1 MFISKFVSLLAT
13 GGVVV
18 LHLPPLNNLVKV
30 NVCMMDAGK
39 PDASVGSIGREH
51 SVMTV
56 SDLAYKYLKIQE
68 DHRSPPIPSLSWHLI

>member
-1 MFISKFVSLLAT
+1 MFISEFVSLLAT

-39 PDASVGSIGREH
+39 PDAWVGSIG
-51 SVMTV
+51 
-56 SDLAYKYLKIQE
+56 
-68 DHRSPPIPSLSWHLI
+68 